1 MDPATLECLALMD
14 FPQLNCSLCL
24 SNNRQCT
31 TSVARSG
38 MKLSENLESNIDQ
51 LVTEAF
57 AELHPSRPF
66 IPGET
71 NIPVTGKVFGQEEL
85 RAATKA
91 SLDFWL
97 TSGPYTEQFESR
109 FAKVVGMRHAF
120 MVNSGSSANL
130 LALSSLTSPAHGERT
145 LKPGNEVITVAA
157 GFPTTVTPILQN
169 GLVPVY
175 VDVDPETYVAIDEQ
189 MEAAVS
195 SSTKAI
201 MMAHTLG
208 NPFNLDFVQDLA
220 KKHNLW
226 LIEDSC
232 DGLGGTYRGQTLGS
246 FGDLST
252 FSFYPAHHITTGE
265 GGAVLVKKVAHKR
278 IVESFRDWG
287 RDCWC
292 APGCDNTCLKRY
304 EWILGELPEGY
315 DHKYT
320 YSHLGYN
327 LKSGDIQA
335 AIGLEQL
342 DRLETF
348 IELRRR
354 NWAYLLN
361 GLKDL
366 EEYFVLPK
374 ATENSVPSWFG
385 FALTV
390 KPGAPKTR
398 NQIVQELNDKKI
410 GTRLLFGGNLLRQ
423 PAFISAP
430 RRVISNLENTDR
442 IMNDTFWIGVW
453 PGLSIEMLDYMITTS
468 HEMFEKS

>member
-1 MDPATLECLALMD
+1 MGL
-14 FPQLNCSLCL
+14 
-24 SNNRQCT
+24 T
-31 TSVARSG
+31 TNTPISVA
-38 MKLSENLESNIDQ
+38 D
-51 LVTEAF
+51 LVEA
-57 AELHPSRPF
+57 AMADRHPKKEF
-66 IPGET
+66 IAGET
-71 NIPVTGKVFGQEEL
+71 TIPVTGKVFGEPEL
-85 RAATKA
+85 MAAVES

-97 TSGPYTEQFESR
+97 TSGPYTEKFESR
-109 FAKVVGMRHAF
+109 FAKTVGMRHAF

-130 LALSSLTSPAHGERT
+130 LALSSLTSPKHGDRT
-145 LKPGNEVITVAA
+145 LKPGDEVLTVAA

-169 GLVPVY
+169 GLIPVY
-175 VDVDPETYVAIDEQ
+175 VDVDLETYVAN
-189 MEAAVS
+189 EAALEAAIS
-195 SSTKAI
+195 PKTKAI

-208 NPFNLDFVQDLA
+208 NPFNLDLIETLA

-226 LIEDSC
+226 VIEDSC
-232 DGLGGTYRGQTLGS
+232 DALGGTYKGQNLGT

-265 GGAVLVKKVAHKR
+265 GGAVLIKKVAHKT

-304 EWILGELPEGY
+304 EWQLGELPEGY

-335 AIGLEQL
+335 AIGLAQL
-342 DRLETF
+342 DRLDSF
-348 IELRRR
+348 VELRKR
-354 NWAYLLN
+354 NWKYLYE
-361 GLKDL
+361 GLKGL
-366 EEYFVLPK
+366 ENIFMLPK
-374 ATENSVPSWFG
+374 ATEHSDPSWFG

-390 KPGAPKTR
+390 RPNSPKTR

-423 PAFISAP
+423 PAFAGTP
-430 RRVISNLENTDR
+430 RRVHGELTNTD
-442 IMNDTFWIGVW
+442 IVMNDTFWIGVW
-453 PGLSIEMLDYMITTS
+453 PGLTLQMLDYVIQELS
-468 HEMFEKS
+468 KVSRR